1 MTEKISKTYAKSQEP
16 AYIHD
21 PLCRAKYQEW
31 EQYLPCL
38 DCELIKKVR
47 AADMRYI
54 TEVVRAAYMQGLM
67 HKPRPGGM
75 SDLTIAEY
83 DPAPDAE

>member
-1 MTEKISKTYAKSQEP
+1 MSSFFPVSKDS

-31 EQYLPCL
+31 EQYLPCN

-47 AADMRYI
+47 LADMRYI
-54 TEVVRAAYMQGLM
+54 TEVVRAAYLEGLM

-75 SDLTIAEY
+75 SDLTIPEC
-83 DPAPDAE
+83 DPTQDAE